1 MTYSRQRTLV
11 VGLAYALIAAL
22 LSLAGASAAT
32 TEGPRRATV
41 VCPRLKALPARAPHR
56 FFPQT
61 SVGLTA
67 QRTAAGASYGC
78 VYVIPPRSLKKVPVW
93 QSPTQER
100 MRGPTWSPHGQSFA
114 VAQRVDGVFYV
125 FRVDLAGRITLKTLG
140 KDFAFLRDGRM
151 VVRRSH
157 AIVIERPTGDF
168 RPLTSERALERA
180 AGFRADFYGVMSEVR
195 GSSPEG
201 VVIQWWA
208 RVGQVGNVLLLVDPK
223 GHVQRLTPLWRS
235 AGTYMPGPSS
245 WSPDGQKLMIPWQR
259 RPSSGTADHVHCL
272 GVWSKRSG
280 FRSAFCKNPHF
291 GSIVWAPDGR
301 RALLQNGRVVSE
313 NGKILGPPR
322 RLGPAFGVR
331 WTK

>member
-168 RPLTSERALERA
+168 RPLTSERALERCRISCR
-180 AGFRADFYGVMSEVR
+180 FLWRDVR
-195 GSSPEG
+195 GTRFEPRGSRDPVVGACRPDRKCPSSRRSER
-201 VVIQWWA
+201 A
-208 RVGQVGNVLLLVDPK
+208 
-223 GHVQRLTPLWRS
+223 RS
-235 AGTYMPGPSS
+235 AA
-245 WSPDGQKLMIPWQR
+245 DAAVAQR
-259 RPSSGTADHVHCL
+259 RNVHARPL
-272 GVWSKRSG
+272 
-280 FRSAFCKNPHF
+280 
-291 GSIVWAPDGR
+291 IVVA
-301 RALLQNGRVVSE
+301 
-313 NGKILGPPR
+313 
-322 RLGPAFGVR
+322 
-331 WTK
+331 